1 MRRIPSAVAL
11 VLLLLCCSPVL
22 LAARP
27 TGAQRPAT
35 REEAMIREVL
45 ELERHTTEAALRNDA
60 NFTERMVANDYLAI
74 GPLGNVITK
83 RDSLTAR
90 RRSQVH
96 YDSIEVSEMVV
107 RIYGDTAVVTARA
120 EVRGTDSGEDFSGPY
135 RFTRVWVRHNGSWQ
149 AVAYQATA
157 TQ

>member
-1 MRRIPSAVAL
+1 MT
-11 VLLLLCCSPVL
+11 LLLPCLLCATPL
-22 LAARP
+22 LASRP
-27 TGAQRPAT
+27 APPRAT
-35 REEAMIREVL
+35 REQAMIREVL

-83 RDSLTAR
+83 RDSVSVR

-96 YDSIEVSEMVV
+96 YDSIDVSELVV
-107 RIYGDTAVVTARA
+107 RIYGDTAVVTGRA
-120 EVRGTDSGEDFSGPY
+120 DVRGTDAGEDFSGPY
-135 RFTRVWVRHNGSWQ
+135 RFTRVWIRHNGSWQ

>member
-1 MRRIPSAVAL
+1 MRRSLSAMTLAFIVFCLAPSLFA
-11 VLLLLCCSPVL
+11 S
-22 LAARP
+22 RP
-27 TGAQRPAT
+27 TAPTRTT
-35 REEAMIREVL
+35 REQAMIREVL

-83 RDSLTAR
+83 RDSMNVR

-96 YDSIEVSEMVV
+96 YDSIEVSELVV
-107 RIYGDTAVVTARA
+107 RIYGETAVVTGRA
-120 EVRGTDSGEDFSGPY
+120 DVRGNDGGEDFSGPY
-135 RFTRVWVRHNGSWQ
+135 RFTRVWVKHNGSWQ
-149 AVAYQATA
+149 AVAYQATV

>member
-1 MRRIPSAVAL
+1 MRRSLSAMTL
-11 VLLLLCCSPVL
+11 VVLPVL
-22 LAARP
+22 CLAPSLHASRQAPPRAARE
-27 TGAQRPAT
+27 Q
-35 REEAMIREVL
+35 AMIREVL

-83 RDSLTAR
+83 RDSMNVR

-96 YDSIEVSEMVV
+96 YDAIDVSELVV
-107 RIYGDTAVVTARA
+107 RIYGETAVVTGRA
-120 EVRGTDSGEDFSGPY
+120 DVRGNDGGEDFSGPY
-135 RFTRVWVRHNGSWQ
+135 RFTRVWIKHNGSWQ